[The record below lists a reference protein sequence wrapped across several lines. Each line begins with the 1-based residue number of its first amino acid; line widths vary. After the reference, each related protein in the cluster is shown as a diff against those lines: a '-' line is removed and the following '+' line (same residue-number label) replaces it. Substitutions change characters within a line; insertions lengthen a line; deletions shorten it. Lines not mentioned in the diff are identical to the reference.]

1 MTELY
6 LSNMHRGTA
15 LWMFLA
21 SLSACDRVAPA
32 ARSSD
37 TAAPVAETPRA
48 PAPPVRQA
56 RAPGGGATRP
66 VDTRSLA
73 VLKEALDS
81 KDYATRLIAVE
92 AMGQA
97 KLDTF
102 VPSLEH
108 TLGDPE
114 HDVRMAAVE
123 ALEACGSPRANAIL
137 ATVRDDTTEALD
149 IRVVAAGALLRTTP

>member
-1 MTELY
+1 
-6 LSNMHRGTA
+6 MHRGTA

-21 SLSACDRVAPA
+21 SLSGCDRVAPA
-32 ARSSD
+32 ARSSG
-37 TAAPVAETPRA
+37 TPSPFAETPRA
-48 PAPPVRQA
+48 PSPPVSLA
-56 RAPGGGATRP
+56 RTPGAGGATRA

-73 VLKEALDS
+73 VLKEALGS

-92 AMGQA
+92 AMGEA
-97 KLDTF
+97 KLESF

-114 HDVRMAAVE
+114 NDVRMAAVE

-149 IRVVAAGALLRTTP
+149 IRAVAAGALLRTTP